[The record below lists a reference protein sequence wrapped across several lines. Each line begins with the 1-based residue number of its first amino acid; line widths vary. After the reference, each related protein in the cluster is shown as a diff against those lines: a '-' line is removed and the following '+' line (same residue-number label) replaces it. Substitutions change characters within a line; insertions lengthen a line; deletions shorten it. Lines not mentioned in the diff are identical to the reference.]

1 MPKGLVMT
9 LRRLAIALFASLLA
23 STAQATCWQAA
34 GSRYHIDPLLLYA
47 IAKVESGLN
56 PGARNL
62 NRDGSYDIG
71 LMQINS
77 RHLPRLAAYGIDE
90 HSLQSQPCT
99 SVMVG
104 AWILAEFIRQS
115 GYGWHAV
122 GAYNA
127 GTRPQGDARRARYA
141 EAVWRYYGQLSLAR
155 QQRAVPTP

>member
-1 MPKGLVMT
+1 MRT
-9 LRRLAIALFASLLA
+9 LRLALTLLCLTD
-23 STAQATCWQAA
+23 TAQANCWQLAA
-34 GSRYHIDPLLLYA
+34 SRYHVDPLLLYA
-47 IAKVESGLN
+47 IAKVESNLN
-56 PGARNL
+56 PRARNI
-62 NRDGSYDIG
+62 NGDGSQDIG